1 MGLAIDRERFDPGDY
16 RRFEQRLEDC
26 LVALER
32 LLERPGFGTGPATVG
47 AELELFLVDGQGR
60 ALPLN
65 QVVRAETA
73 DPRVVLEIDRFN
85 LELNLTPAPLIGRP
99 FAAFA
104 SELDQAL
111 GIVRRAAAWHGGRIA
126 MVGILPTLR
135 PEDLQLAAISDA
147 ARYQALNNGLRRLRQ
162 EPFRIRIDGDDPLE
176 LAADDVG
183 LEGANTSFQL
193 HLRVDP
199 DRFAS
204 YFNAAQLAT
213 APVLAVAGNSPTFLG
228 HRLWQETR
236 VALFKQA
243 VDDRDATGRSSRRV
257 SRVAFGTGWNTT
269 GAYELL
275 EESVRLHEPVLPVLG
290 PERPLDQLDAGGVP
304 ALDELRLHQS
314 TVWRWNRAIYDP
326 AEGGHVRIEL
336 RALPAGPTVADMCAN
351 AAFALGLTLALAADA
366 DTWVPRVAFQQ
377 AHHNFYRAAQLGL
390 RAELAWPLGAGGRVV
405 TIPADQLIQ
414 RLLPAAHQGLEDA
427 GVLPEEVD
435 ELLAVIEA
443 RAAAGQTGAVWQRR
457 TLAALEPQL
466 GREQGLA
473 ATLERYLELQGT
485 NVPVHTWPVPG
496 RR

>member
-1 MGLAIDRERFDPGDY
+1 M
-16 RRFEQRLEDC
+16 
-26 LVALER
+26 
-32 LLERPGFGTGPATVG
+32 
-47 AELELFLVDGQGR
+47 
-60 ALPLN
+60 
-65 QVVRAETA
+65 
-73 DPRVVLEIDRFN
+73 
-85 LELNLTPAPLIGRP
+85 
-99 FAAFA
+99 
-104 SELDQAL
+104 
-111 GIVRRAAAWHGGRIA
+111 
-126 MVGILPTLR
+126 
-135 PEDLQLAAISDA
+135 
-147 ARYQALNNGLRRLRQ
+147 
-162 EPFRIRIDGDDPLE
+162 
-176 LAADDVG
+176 
-183 LEGANTSFQL
+183 
-193 HLRVDP
+193 
-199 DRFAS
+199 
-204 YFNAAQLAT
+204 
-213 APVLAVAGNSPTFLG
+213 AGNSPTFLG
-228 HRLWQETR
+228 HRLWEETR

-304 ALDELRLHQS
+304 SLDELRLHQS

-366 DTWVPRVAFQQ
+366 DIWGPRVACQQ
-377 AHHNFYRAAQLGL
+377 AHHHVYRAAQLGL
-390 RAELAWPLGAGGRVV
+390 RAELGGPLGPGGRVV

-443 RAAAGQTGAVWQRR
+443 RAAAVQTGAVWQRQ

-466 GREQGLA
+466 GREQALA
-473 ATLERYLELQGT
+473 GMLERYLELQGT

>member
-1 MGLAIDRERFDPGDY
+1 M
-16 RRFEQRLEDC
+16 
-26 LVALER
+26 
-32 LLERPGFGTGPATVG
+32 
-47 AELELFLVDGQGR
+47 
-60 ALPLN
+60 
-65 QVVRAETA
+65 
-73 DPRVVLEIDRFN
+73 
-85 LELNLTPAPLIGRP
+85 
-99 FAAFA
+99 
-104 SELDQAL
+104 
-111 GIVRRAAAWHGGRIA
+111 
-126 MVGILPTLR
+126 
-135 PEDLQLAAISDA
+135 
-147 ARYQALNNGLRRLRQ
+147 
-162 EPFRIRIDGDDPLE
+162 LE

-213 APVLAVAGNSPTFLG
+213 APVLAAAGNSPTFLG

-290 PERPLDQLDAGGVP
+290 PEWPLDQLDAGGVP

-351 AAFALGLTLALAADA
+351 AAFAVGLTLALAADA

-443 RAAAGQTGAVWQRR
+443 RAAAGQTGAVWQRQ

-473 ATLERYLELQGT
+473 AMLERYLELQGT